1 MKKKYKEGEKY
12 KIALEAISSK
22 DISVIALKYDIHLG
36 TLYNW
41 IIPLKTQ
48 ITLEAISNNNIK
60 EVALKY
66 DMGLNVLYKWIKR
79 FDKTEKRS
87 VNLKIRLTN
96 SEKEKILKRCKAL
109 GYENDMSGYIRR
121 LLFSKDILIGNPQEV
136 REELYRS
143 RGEINKIGNNINHIA
158 NYTNYLWKNK
168 YVENSFSDELIK
180 QTSALSKVCREQR
193 TVIDNALRRIFN

>member
-1 MKKKYKEGEKY
+1 MKKKYKVEDKN
-12 KIALEAISSK
+12 KIALEAISSNE
-22 DISVIALKYDIHLG
+22 ISSTALKYDIHIG
-36 TLYNW
+36 TLYGW
-41 IIPLKTQ
+41 IVPLKTQ

-79 FDKTEKRS
+79 FDKTEKRN

-121 LLFSKDILIGNPQEV
+121 LLFSKDLLVGNPQEV
-136 REELYRS
+136 REELYRT
-143 RGEINKIGNNINHIA
+143 RGEINKIGSNINQIA
-158 NYTNYLWKNK
+158 NYTNYLCKNK
-168 YVENSFSDELIK
+168 YVENSFSGELIK

-193 TVIDNALRRIFN
+193 TFIDKSLRRIFN